1 MSMETTKVWLPIW
14 DYTGVVDGV
23 HCYGL
28 MSVAHQTWSVETS
41 GGGALETTG
50 INGVKGLGPHN
61 GITTCDGLNEN
72 GPHELKCLSAWSP
85 LELSRKIRR
94 RGLLGGGMSLWHP
107 DSELPASKINFSCF
121 RDTVHD
127 VLLLQL
133 QLNKTN
139 NHSYIYSWKYSL
151 WDSHLIG
158 KHGPLSDQWSALRG
172 KLGGFGD
179 FFSWQRGHERDIVPI
194 WKRSIVHESPSPLW

>member
-1 MSMETTKVWLPIW
+1 M
-14 DYTGVVDGV
+14 DGV

-85 LELSRKIRR
+85 LDLSRKIRR
-94 RGLLGGGMSLWHP
+94 RGLLGGGMSL
-107 DSELPASKINFSCF
+107 
-121 RDTVHD
+121 
-127 VLLLQL
+127 
-133 QLNKTN
+133 
-139 NHSYIYSWKYSL
+139 
-151 WDSHLIG
+151 
-158 KHGPLSDQWSALRG
+158 
-172 KLGGFGD
+172 
-179 FFSWQRGHERDIVPI
+179 
-194 WKRSIVHESPSPLW
+194 